1 MVVDLGCPDTVVS
14 GTLTLERGAVWE
26 VHPAEGYSLYA
37 SPSVR
42 RVHLPFYCANISDW
56 LHLRWGLS
64 PRIHVLTTRGWS
76 VYTWKRVQR

>member
-1 MVVDLGCPDTVVS
+1 MIVDLGCPDTVVG
-14 GTLTLERGAVWE
+14 GTLTLERGAVLE

-37 SPSVR
+37 SPLIR
-42 RVHLPFYCANISDW
+42 RPQVAPPVLLLSDW